1 MSNNNTMLNNAMVN
15 LDTDINQLH
24 VCCVRGNVIECLSR
38 TRWTILLVVLTVF
51 VLPGCMYYSRK
62 CLEVQTKC
70 ITEMICFIVLVSPF
84 IYCFRIE
91 LYWCVRGKNP
101 NVIRKWVDKARNS
114 KYETD
119 LEEDIKRAENLD
131 ENMTKLNG
139 KQVNGD
145 THL

>member
-1 MSNNNTMLNNAMVN
+1 
-15 LDTDINQLH
+15 
-24 VCCVRGNVIECLSR
+24 
-38 TRWTILLVVLTVF
+38 
-51 VLPGCMYYSRK
+51 
-62 CLEVQTKC
+62 
-70 ITEMICFIVLVSPF
+70 MICFIVLVSPF

-114 KYETD
+114 KYESD

-131 ENMTKLNG
+131 ENMTTLNG
-139 KQVNGD
+139 NQVNGD